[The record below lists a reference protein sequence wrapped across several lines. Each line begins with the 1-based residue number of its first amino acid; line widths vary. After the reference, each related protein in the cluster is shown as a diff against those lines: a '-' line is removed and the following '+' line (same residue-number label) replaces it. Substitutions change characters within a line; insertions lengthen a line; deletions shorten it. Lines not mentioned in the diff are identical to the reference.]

1 MDSVGIIQIC
11 QNLYQCEAC
20 REKPQ
25 SPHCSSP
32 MVIQHHSIR
41 ALRNYQSSSSS
52 RSMVPFRDSKLTH
65 LFMGHL
71 SGHSASRTRMIVN
84 VNPSI
89 EDFDETQHV
98 LAYAIE
104 ARRVRIDQN
113 EFTKKMQ
120 NNQPVGMHTH
130 GIDVRE
136 GRLLKHCLLE
146 LHYPIHGVRKRR
158 QP

>member
-1 MDSVGIIQIC
+1 MKSHNPRIAAVQWSYNIT
-11 QNLYQCEAC
+11 
-20 REKPQ
+20 
-25 SPHCSSP
+25 
-32 MVIQHHSIR
+32 IR